1 MISDIS
7 AVLDKVRYRLG
18 RAGRCSSVLC
28 PEHAAFERYSHLM
41 RARGY
46 AQFGQDL
53 FVLHELK
60 ELRGGFFVEFG
71 AASGEN
77 LSNTVLLERE
87 FGWRGICAEPSRQ
100 WHEALEKNRKCII
113 ERRCIWSSTGQ
124 ELLFSECEEGEYST
138 ISEYSSGDMHVGKRQ
153 TPREYPVKTVS
164 LVDALDEHGA
174 PSVVD
179 YLSIDTEGSEFDILQ
194 AVDFGRYRFRV
205 ITVEHNHHRQ
215 RRSAIWKL
223 LTGLGYRRVLPA
235 LSLVDDWY
243 LLRS

>member
-1 MISDIS
+1 VNLDIPV
-7 AVLDKVRYRLG
+7 VLDKVRYRLG
-18 RAGRCSSVLC
+18 RAIGGTSVLC
-28 PEHAAFERYSHLM
+28 PGHAAFERYCDSM
-41 RARGY
+41 RDRGRS
-46 AQFGQDL
+46 QFRQDL
-53 FVLHELK
+53 FVLHVLQ

-71 AASGEN
+71 AANGEN

-100 WHEALEKNRKCII
+100 WHEALERNRKCII
-113 ERRCIWSSTGQ
+113 ERRCIWSSTGE
-124 ELLFSECEEGEYST
+124 ELPFSECEEGEYST
-138 ISEYSSGDMHVGKRQ
+138 ISEYSSGDLHVGKRRA
-153 TPREYPVKTVS
+153 PREYLVKTVS

-205 ITVEHNHHRQ
+205 ITVEHNHQQQ
-215 RRSAIWKL
+215 RRSAIRKL
-223 LTGLGYRRVLPA
+223 LTGHGYRRVLPA